1 MTADQI
7 AALLYLVAIGSA
19 GMLAAVGF
27 DVWINTPQ
35 RTRTLYGT
43 NAGRRTRW

>member
-1 MTADQI
+1 MTPHDI
-7 AALLYLVAIGSA
+7 AAMIYLVAIGSA

-27 DVWINTPQ
+27 DTWINTPQ

-43 NAGRRTRW
+43 NAGRRVL